1 MFYLDNNLNEVR
13 GCSLDM
19 SIHRPR
25 SPSLLLSKCEEECH
39 IRVKRKSNRIDKDN
53 LVNSLSNFSLEYT
66 TQEGQIHQ
74 VSKAADP
81 TLNMRMQNVLTA
93 QLALSQPS
101 SKNVFNI
108 QLNYDPNQALNPES
122 WDGNFHAISLYG
134 SMEYLTSD
142 ALNVKESLI
151 RIKKYI
157 SGKSIDSVKANEVQD
172 LIGMGKA
179 LWEFINAVYESQ
191 WDALFVENNTTFRS
205 KVKAKFN
212 PQTRKSPIPS
222 NDKDTAKLTF
232 VLPIPLSI
240 LAKLLKEI
248 KEISKYF
255 KKIENLILKKF
266 YSHASSNSTNN
277 NNTSSIAMNTL
288 KIKEAFPKLLNK
300 KIDTIQKV
308 INKNKDKPKLRI
320 NMTTKGPLCKQI
332 IIPMSN
338 ELGKRFTKDSA
349 LHIININCILK
360 NIKSNICADYISS
373 DNKGV
378 NIVTNNVASNSDL
391 Q

>member
-1 MFYLDNNLNEVR
+1 
-13 GCSLDM
+13 
-19 SIHRPR
+19 
-25 SPSLLLSKCEEECH
+25 
-39 IRVKRKSNRIDKDN
+39 
-53 LVNSLSNFSLEYT
+53 
-66 TQEGQIHQ
+66 
-74 VSKAADP
+74 
-81 TLNMRMQNVLTA
+81 
-93 QLALSQPS
+93 
-101 SKNVFNI
+101 
-108 QLNYDPNQALNPES
+108 
-122 WDGNFHAISLYG
+122 
-134 SMEYLTSD
+134 
-142 ALNVKESLI
+142 
-151 RIKKYI
+151 
-157 SGKSIDSVKANEVQD
+157 
-172 LIGMGKA
+172 
-179 LWEFINAVYESQ
+179 
-191 WDALFVENNTTFRS
+191 VENNTTFRS

-266 YSHASSNSTNN
+266 YSHASSNLTNN

-332 IIPMSN
+332 IILMSN

-391 Q
+391 QEIEKYVKQSLDDNSNTIAFTRLSQSKSYLKIFGIPYYIDKSNTHITTEDMFDILKNTHIFNEIILASRPCIIKVSPKSDMAIV